1 MSQYILRR
9 LLWGILT
16 VITVSVLIFL
26 IIYFM
31 PGDPI
36 RMIADPRMPA
46 EQLDTLRQE
55 WGLDRPA
62 HIQYL
67 IWLTNVVRGDFGIS
81 IRTRQPVSLQIIRR
95 LPFTFLLTFTA
106 LLFRYIVGVGIGLIV
121 GIKRGSLLDKVL
133 IVGTV
138 VLRSLP
144 NFWLGIILILLFS
157 IYIPIFPISGYDG
170 LFSVIL
176 PMLALSLPL
185 IANTMRL
192 TRSEVLEVLRE
203 QYVRTAYAKGLSKRN
218 VILKHVLR
226 NALIPVTVVFFLSI
240 PWLIGGAVVVETVFA
255 WPGMGRLLWQSI
267 SAQDLPVVQAI
278 IFIIAILTVISNTI
292 GDIVCAALDPTVRY
306 E

>member
-1 MSQYILRR
+1 LSQYILRR

>member
-16 VITVSVLIFL
+16 VITVSILIFL